1 MEVKMKKF
9 KSYDELDEAAAR
21 TKHWS
26 GKPLPKNASDIS
38 FSLTDTQYNKPKIL
52 ASIPGFT
59 NEKGKS
65 IVNGIGWEKEEDAKI
80 QQKIYQM
87 IVDFLNTPESKKK
100 INSFLTSN
108 KFGL

>member
-1 MEVKMKKF
+1 MEKF
-9 KSYDELDEAAAR
+9 KSYVELDESTR

-26 GKPLPKNASDIS
+26 GKPLPKNANEIS
-38 FSLTDTQYNKPKIL
+38 FSLTDLQYNKPKIL

-65 IVNGIGWEKEEDAKI
+65 IVNGIGWEKEEDSKV

-87 IVDFLNTPESKKK
+87 IVDFLNTPESKRK
-100 INSFLTSN
+100 ISTFLNSN
-108 KFGL
+108 KYGLL